1 VTVILA
7 QWPGATEVR
16 DEGALT
22 YGQRDPKMKAVV
34 KKGSTRE
41 EDVGGA
47 GRGNRGGT
55 MSRCGLDGV
64 QGLHGRV
71 SGSRGGVDV
80 APSVDSSFSSSSPLI
95 LLFWCAV
102 VWMGMKPQGG

>member
-1 VTVILA
+1 VILA
-7 QWPGATEVR
+7 QWLAATEVR
-16 DEGALT
+16 YEGALT

-55 MSRCGLDGV
+55 MSRCGLDGI
-64 QGLHGRV
+64 QGLHGR
-71 SGSRGGVDV
+71 SPAPAAPWTSP
-80 APSVDSSFSSSSPLI
+80 PSVDSSFSSSSPLI
-95 LLFWCAV
+95 LFFWCAV
-102 VWMGMKPQGG
+102 VWMGMKSQGG